1 MSRGLEI
8 ALRLFLLSTLALGT
22 LLGTLLGCAPEGGET
37 GGGTGDASG
46 TTAQTTGEASTAG
59 PPDVAE
65 AAAGVGTSPRSVR
78 TWPT

>member
-1 MSRGLEI
+1 LSRGLEI

-22 LLGTLLGCAPEGGET
+22 LLGCAPEGGET
-37 GGGTGDASG
+37 GGDTGDASG

-65 AAAGVGTSPRSVR
+65 AAAGARWTSPRSVR
-78 TWPT
+78 T